1 MSILFYSPAFSRDS
15 KDKLLIVQCDSG
27 HLYGDLI
34 ACARYRVDDEREKAN
49 LQRRPGQGT
58 THVLFIIHLPRRGV
72 DKDKES
78 SSFVG
83 FQGGAWISAHI
94 DDIRAPTEAALTLD
108 EALSAPISEL
118 FYNIPFTSN
127 GRPEDTSVIHNRRV
141 LEPVS
146 KTGIELEVEKQRNE
160 FRGLEVED
168 IEMSEELDEK
178 EDGNEE
184 EALQQIESDLPPE
197 EIIGLEFMESEQI
210 EEDMPDEKMEE
221 DFERSGEEKEV

>member
-1 MSILFYSPAFSRDS
+1 MCELLCMSILFYSPAFSRDS
-15 KDKLLIVQCDSG
+15 RDKLLIVQCDSG

-49 LQRRPGQGT
+49 LQRRLEQGT

-94 DDIRAPTEAALTLD
+94 DDIHAPTEAALTLD

-127 GRPEDTSVIHNRRV
+127 GRPVDTS
-141 LEPVS
+141 
-146 KTGIELEVEKQRNE
+146 
-160 FRGLEVED
+160 
-168 IEMSEELDEK
+168 
-178 EDGNEE
+178 
-184 EALQQIESDLPPE
+184 
-197 EIIGLEFMESEQI
+197 GLEFMESEQI
-210 EEDMPDEKMEE
+210 EEDMPDEKMKE

>member
-15 KDKLLIVQCDSG
+15 RDKLLIVQCDSG

-49 LQRRPGQGT
+49 LQRRLEQGT

-83 FQGGAWISAHI
+83 FQGGAWISAYI
-94 DDIRAPTEAALTLD
+94 DDIHTPTEAALTLD

-118 FYNIPFTSN
+118 FYNIPFVSN
-127 GRPEDTSVIHNRRV
+127 GRPVDTSVTHNRRI

-146 KTGIELEVEKQRNE
+146 KTGIELEVEEQRNE
-160 FRGLEVED
+160 FRGLEIED
-168 IEMSEELDEK
+168 IEMSDELYEN
-178 EDGNEE
+178 GNEE
-184 EALQQIESDLPPE
+184 EALQQIESDFPPG

-210 EEDMPDEKMEE
+210 EEV
-221 DFERSGEEKEV
+221 FERSKEEREV

>member
-1 MSILFYSPAFSRDS
+1 MFIVFYSPAFSRDPR
-15 KDKLLIVQCDSG
+15 DKLLIIQSDSG

-34 ACARYRVDDEREKAN
+34 ACARYRVDDEREKAR
-49 LQRRPGQGT
+49 LQRRRGQGT

-94 DDIRAPTEAALTLD
+94 DDIRAPAEAALTLD

-118 FYNIPFTSN
+118 FYNMTFTSN
-127 GRPEDTSVIHNRRV
+127 KRV

-146 KTGIELEVEKQRNE
+146 RTGNELEVEEQRIE
-160 FRGLEVED
+160 FSCLEVED
-168 IEMSEELDEK
+168 IEMNVELDENEYEYK
-178 EDGNEE
+178 GIEE
-184 EALQQIESDLPPE
+184 EALQHIESDLPPS
-197 EIIGLEFMESEQI
+197 EIIGLEFIENEQI
-210 EEDMPDEKMEE
+210 EEDVPVEEMEE
-221 DFERSGEEKEV
+221 GFERSGEEREVSK

>member
-1 MSILFYSPAFSRDS
+1 MFIVFYSPAFSRDPR
-15 KDKLLIVQCDSG
+15 DKLLIIQCDSG

-34 ACARYRVDDEREKAN
+34 ACARYRVDDEREKAR

-94 DDIRAPTEAALTLD
+94 DDIRAPAEAALTLD

-118 FYNIPFTSN
+118 FYNMPFTS
-127 GRPEDTSVIHNRRV
+127 NRRV

-146 KTGIELEVEKQRNE
+146 RTGNELEVEEQRNE
-160 FRGLEVED
+160 FSCLEVED
-168 IEMSEELDEK
+168 IEMNVELYKK
-178 EDGNEE
+178 ENGNEE
-184 EALQQIESDLPPE
+184 EALQQIESDLPPS
-197 EIIGLEFMESEQI
+197 EIIGLEFIENEQI
-210 EEDMPDEKMEE
+210 EEDVPVEEMEE
-221 DFERSGEEKEV
+221 DFERSREEREVSK

>member
-1 MSILFYSPAFSRDS
+1 MFIVFYSPAFSRDPR
-15 KDKLLIVQCDSG
+15 DKLLIIQCDSG

-34 ACARYRVDDEREKAN
+34 ACARYRVDDEREKAR

-94 DDIRAPTEAALTLD
+94 DDIRAPAEAALTLD

-118 FYNIPFTSN
+118 FYNMPFTS
-127 GRPEDTSVIHNRRV
+127 NRRV

-146 KTGIELEVEKQRNE
+146 RTGNELEVEEQRNE
-160 FRGLEVED
+160 LSGLEVED
-168 IEMSEELDEK
+168 IEMNVELYKK
-178 EDGNEE
+178 ENGNEE
-184 EALQQIESDLPPE
+184 EALQQIESDLPPS
-197 EIIGLEFMESEQI
+197 EIIGLEFIENEQI
-210 EEDMPDEKMEE
+210 EEDLPVEEMEE
-221 DFERSGEEKEV
+221 DFERSREEREVSK

>member
-1 MSILFYSPAFSRDS
+1 MLNLFNSPAFAHDARDR
-15 KDKLLIVQCDSG
+15 LLIIQCDLG

-83 FQGGAWISAHI
+83 FQGGAWISAYI

-118 FYNIPFTSN
+118 FYNIPFIS
-127 GRPEDTSVIHNRRV
+127 SRV
-141 LEPVS
+141 ELQN
-146 KTGIELEVEKQRNE
+146 IE
-160 FRGLEVED
+160 
-168 IEMSEELDEK
+168 ISEEFNPKQNDYE
-178 EDGNEE
+178 EIEE
-184 EALQQIESDLPPE
+184 EALQQIESDLPPS
-197 EIIGLEFMESEQI
+197 EIMGLEFIQ
-210 EEDMPDEKMEE
+210 EDMPVEE
-221 DFERSGEEKEV
+221 MQETKEQEDVRVMLIGEIYINLNCMLLSFVL

>member
-1 MSILFYSPAFSRDS
+1 MFIVFYSPAFSRDPR
-15 KDKLLIVQCDSG
+15 DKLLIIQCDSG

-34 ACARYRVDDEREKAN
+34 ACARYRVDDEREKAR

-83 FQGGAWISAHI
+83 FQGGTWISAHI
-94 DDIRAPTEAALTLD
+94 DDIRAPAEAALTLD

-118 FYNIPFTSN
+118 FYNMPFTS
-127 GRPEDTSVIHNRRV
+127 NRRV

-146 KTGIELEVEKQRNE
+146 RTGNELEVEEQRYE
-160 FRGLEVED
+160 FNGLEVED
-168 IEMSEELDEK
+168 IEMNVELYKK
-178 EDGNEE
+178 ENGNEE
-184 EALQQIESDLPPE
+184 EALQQIESDLPPS
-197 EIIGLEFMESEQI
+197 EIIGLEFIENEQI
-210 EEDMPDEKMEE
+210 EEDVPVEEMEE
-221 DFERSGEEKEV
+221 DFERSGEEREVSK